1 VNATSQIQALP
12 LDRIVVDP
20 TVQIR
25 KALREDTV
33 QRYDECFEYLPP
45 VIVYDVGDHLL
56 LADGFHRMAV
66 AHRRAARGDLNPA
79 EIKAEVRQGTR
90 EDALEFAVL
99 ANAATGEKLSIEERD
114 AGIRRLRQLH
124 PRHAEREI
132 ARMMGVHE
140 SCVHRLVVVDRVR
153 QEVLWKP
160 AGRISDTLVYE
171 VGLTERHHWANL
183 LKAADRRNWTRDD
196 LRRVRDIIGDDNAP
210 EEYRHKL
217 LAGDTDPV
225 PAGVPYPAVTV
236 IRMDDDEEADN
247 LEQGVVETE
256 GQASQRPG
264 WRDPVG
270 SDVPERYNPVRARL
284 VLEYSQPNPE
294 PPRHRGIR
302 EYKREA
308 LDIRIV
314 LDGTVNNRATEGL
327 GDPRDPTCDH
337 GLAYLLRVLSQ
348 KWWRELSPKWPQP
361 PEAPAQSVLR

>member
-1 VNATSQIQALP
+1 MNATVQTLP
-12 LDRIVVDP
+12 LDQIVVDP

-25 KALREDTV
+25 KVTRDETIA
-33 QRYDECFEYLPP
+33 RYMECFEYLPP
-45 VIVYDVGDHLL
+45 VVVYDLGDHLL
-56 LADGFHRMAV
+56 LADGFHRHGAASRLV
-66 AHRRAARGDLNPA
+66 ARGELNPPV
-79 EIKAEVRQGTR
+79 IKAEVRQGTR
-90 EDALEFAVL
+90 EDALEYAVL

-171 VGLTERHHWANL
+171 VGLAERHHWANL

-196 LRRVRDIIGDDNAP
+196 LRRVRDIIGDDDAP

-217 LAGDTDPV
+217 LAGDADPV
-225 PAGVPYPAVTV
+225 PAGAPYPVVTV
-236 IRMDDDEEADN
+236 IRMDDEDED
-247 LEQGVVETE
+247 VEGGE
-256 GQASQRPG
+256 PEVDGEIAAAAPQRAG

-314 LDGTVNNRATEGL
+314 LDGTVNNRATDGL

-361 PEAPAQSVLR
+361 PEAPAQSALR